1 VAIKDI
7 RANLKRIKDAD
18 PIELASQVNDWIHE
32 SGEAVRLKIE
42 DEVERAVTKRGF
54 VKRSEF
60 LKLEARIA
68 ELEGKKSK
76 AGKSKASN
84 KAGNKAS
91 AKKRA
96 SSKVVKGKS
105 GRKAK

>member
-1 VAIKDI
+1 MAIKDI

-76 AGKSKASN
+76 TGKSKASN
-84 KAGNKAS
+84 KSSNKSS

>member
-1 VAIKDI
+1 M
-7 RANLKRIKDAD
+7 KRIKDAD

-76 AGKSKASN
+76 TGKSKASN
-84 KAGNKAS
+84 KTGNKAS
-91 AKKRA
+91 VKKRA

-105 GRKAK
+105 GRKAN

>member
-1 VAIKDI
+1 M
-7 RANLKRIKDAD
+7 KRIKDAD

-68 ELEGKKSK
+68 ELEGKRSKADKSK
-76 AGKSKASN
+76 TGN
-84 KAGNKAS
+84 KTGDKAS
-91 AKKRA
+91 AKKRTA
-96 SSKVVKGKS
+96 SNVVKGKS